1 MMSDNNHPKPIFK
14 AELVD
19 NKVVVECFSKH
30 VPTLSYILQIL
41 QADITKLI
49 IHSKAKEEA
58 KNAPIIK
65 APDSGFKNFLR
76 RTRR

>member
-1 MMSDNNHPKPIFK
+1 MSNNNSQLIFK
-14 AELVD
+14 AELKD
-19 NKVVVECFSKH
+19 GKVITECFSKH
-30 VPTLSYILQIL
+30 VPTLSYILQVL

-49 IHSKAKEEA
+49 LHAKAKEEA

-65 APDSGFKNFLR
+65 VPDSGFKNFLR